1 MIEIRYKGGKKQI
14 LKHMKERGVK
24 MKKAQKP
31 RKNKKTGAVVV
42 ILLGLLC
49 AVSTVRSCGT
59 KRAAIQEKV
68 DDVVYV
74 GQGSYDPANDG
85 KIVIVCGELKV
96 LEPAYDDEL
105 GLTIHAPRAMRS
117 AKKLKLKE
125 WNGSMTESNM
135 EWNSDIGGMGIFQGK
150 ADVGAYH
157 LSEEFIEQLMLGRE
171 YEFDE
176 ETLEKAGLTIL
187 TDRKHRGEKFIG
199 TQRMGREV
207 FEEGDRRYQYS
218 VPHQSD
224 GDMVTVIGIQE
235 QGTLTYVKGATPN
248 MLSGELD
255 KKTALKKSGMSSGGV
270 SIFRVVLTIL
280 LLSTGIRMLLKK
292 RDQKEDG
299 SGL

>member
-1 MIEIRYKGGKKQI
+1 
-14 LKHMKERGVK
+14 
-24 MKKAQKP
+24 MKKTQKP
-31 RKNKKTGAVVV
+31 GKNKKTSAIIV

-49 AVSTVRSCGT
+49 AVFAVKSCGT
-59 KRAAIQEKV
+59 KRAAMQEKV

-85 KIVIVCGELKV
+85 KTVIVCGELKV

-117 AKKLKLKE
+117 ATKLKLKE
-125 WNGSMTESNM
+125 WNGAMTEDNM
-135 EWNSDIGGMGIFQGK
+135 EWNSDMGGMGIFQGK

-157 LSEEFIEQLMLGRE
+157 LSEEFIEQLTLGRE

-176 ETLEKAGLTIL
+176 ETLSEAGLAIL
-187 TDRKHRGEKFIG
+187 TDRKYRGEKFIG

-207 FEEGDRRYQYS
+207 FEEGDRRYQYA
-218 VPHQSD
+218 VPYQSD

-255 KKTALKKSGMSSGGV
+255 KKTALKQSGMSSGGV
-270 SIFRVVLTIL
+270 SIFWVVLTVL
-280 LLSTGIRMLLKK
+280 LLAAGMRMLLKK
-292 RDQKEDG
+292 RDPKEDG
-299 SGL
+299 SDL

>member
-1 MIEIRYKGGKKQI
+1 MIW
-14 LKHMKERGVK
+14 KERGVK
-24 MKKAQKP
+24 MKKTQKP
-31 RKNKKTGAVVV
+31 RKNKKTGAVIV

-59 KRAAIQEKV
+59 KRAAIQGKV

-85 KIVIVCGELKV
+85 KTVIVCGELKV

-105 GLTIHAPRAMRS
+105 GLTIQAPYAMRREQ
-117 AKKLKLKE
+117 KLKKKE
-125 WNGSMTESNM
+125 WNGSMTESNR
-135 EWNSDIGGMGIFQGK
+135 EWNSDLGVGGMEFFQGA

-157 LSEEFIEQLMLGRE
+157 LSEEFIEQLMLGRQ

-176 ETLEKAGLTIL
+176 EMISEAGLAIL
-187 TDRKHRGEKFIG
+187 TDRKYSGDKFIG
-199 TQRMGREV
+199 TQRMGRGV
-207 FEEGDRRYQYS
+207 FEEGDRRYYYS
-218 VPHQSD
+218 VPFQSD

-255 KKTALKKSGMSSGGV
+255 KKTALQKSGMSSGGV
-270 SIFRVVLTIL
+270 SIFRVVLTVL

>member
-1 MIEIRYKGGKKQI
+1 
-14 LKHMKERGVK
+14 
-24 MKKAQKP
+24 MKKTQKP
-31 RKNKKTGAVVV
+31 RKNRKTGAVIV

-59 KRAAIQEKV
+59 KRAAIQGKV

-96 LEPAYDDEL
+96 LKPAYDDEL
-105 GLTIHAPRAMRS
+105 GLTIYAPRAMRS
-117 AKKLKLKE
+117 AKKMKLKK
-125 WNGSMTESNM
+125 WNLPATEENM
-135 EWNSDIGGMGIFQGK
+135 EWNSDLGGLGTFLGE
-150 ADVGAYH
+150 ADVGTYH
-157 LSEEFIEQLMLGRE
+157 LSDEFLDNLMLGRE
-171 YEFDE
+171 YEFGE

-235 QGTLTYVKGATPN
+235 QGALTYVKGATPN

-270 SIFRVVLTIL
+270 SIFRVILTVL

>member
-1 MIEIRYKGGKKQI
+1 
-14 LKHMKERGVK
+14 
-24 MKKAQKP
+24 MKKTQKP
-31 RKNKKTGAVVV
+31 RKNKKSGAVIV

-49 AVSTVRSCGT
+49 AVSTVKSCGT
-59 KRAAIQEKV
+59 KRAAIQGKV
-68 DDVVYV
+68 DNVVYV

-105 GLTIHAPRAMRS
+105 GLTLYAPRAMRS
-117 AKKLKLKE
+117 AKKMKLKK
-125 WNGSMTESNM
+125 WNLPATKENM
-135 EWNSDIGGMGIFQGK
+135 EWNSDLGVGALEIFLGE
-150 ADVGAYH
+150 ADVGNYH
-157 LSEEFIEQLMLGRE
+157 LSDEFLDNLMLGRE

-176 ETLEKAGLTIL
+176 ETLEEAGLTIL
-187 TDRKHRGEKFIG
+187 TDRKYRGEKFIG
-199 TQRMGREV
+199 TQRMGRGV

-218 VPHQSD
+218 VPDQSD
-224 GDMVTVIGIQE
+224 GDMVTVIGIQD

-280 LLSTGIRMLLKK
+280 LLSTGIRMFLKK
-292 RDQKEDG
+292 RAQKENG

>member
-1 MIEIRYKGGKKQI
+1 M
-14 LKHMKERGVK
+14 LWKERGVK
-24 MKKAQKP
+24 MKKTQKP
-31 RKNKKTGAVVV
+31 RKNKKTGAVIV

-49 AVSTVRSCGT
+49 AVSTVKSCGT
-59 KRAAIQEKV
+59 KRAAIQGKV

-117 AKKLKLKE
+117 AKKMKLKK
-125 WNGSMTESNM
+125 WNLPATEENM
-135 EWNSDIGGMGIFQGK
+135 EWNSDLGVGALEIFLGE
-150 ADVGAYH
+150 ADVGNYH
-157 LSEEFIEQLMLGRE
+157 LSDEFLDNLMLGRE

-176 ETLEKAGLTIL
+176 ETLEEAGLTIL
-187 TDRKHRGEKFIG
+187 TDRKYRGEKFIG
-199 TQRMGREV
+199 TQRMGRGV

-218 VPHQSD
+218 VPDQSD
-224 GDMVTVIGIQE
+224 GDMVTVIGIQD

-292 RDQKEDG
+292 RAQKENG

>member
-1 MIEIRYKGGKKQI
+1 MIW
-14 LKHMKERGVK
+14 KERGVK
-24 MKKAQKP
+24 MKKNQKP
-31 RKNKKTGAVVV
+31 RKNRKTGAVIV
-42 ILLGLLC
+42 ILLGLLR

-59 KRAAIQEKV
+59 KRVAIQGKV

-105 GLTIHAPRAMRS
+105 GLTIYAPRAMRS
-117 AKKLKLKE
+117 AKKMKLKK
-125 WNGSMTESNM
+125 WNLPATEENM
-135 EWNSDIGGMGIFQGK
+135 EWNSDLGVGGMEIFQGA
-150 ADVGAYH
+150 ADVGDYH

-176 ETLEKAGLTIL
+176 ETLSEAGLTIL
-187 TDRKHRGEKFIG
+187 TDRKYRGEKFIG
-199 TQRMGREV
+199 TQRMGRGV

-218 VPHQSD
+218 VPYQND

-255 KKTALKKSGMSSGGV
+255 KKTALQKSGMSSGGV
-270 SIFRVVLTIL
+270 SIFRVVLTVL

>member
-1 MIEIRYKGGKKQI
+1 
-14 LKHMKERGVK
+14 
-24 MKKAQKP
+24 MKKTQKP
-31 RKNKKTGAVVV
+31 RKNKKSGAVIV

-49 AVSTVRSCGT
+49 AVSTVKSCGT
-59 KRAAIQEKV
+59 KRAAIQGKV
-68 DDVVYV
+68 DNVVYV
-74 GQGSYDPANDG
+74 GQGSYNPANDG

-105 GLTIHAPRAMRS
+105 GLTLYAPRAMRS
-117 AKKLKLKE
+117 AKKMKLKK
-125 WNGSMTESNM
+125 WNLPATKENM
-135 EWNSDIGGMGIFQGK
+135 EWNSDLGVGALEIFLGE
-150 ADVGAYH
+150 ADVGNYH
-157 LSEEFIEQLMLGRE
+157 LSDEFLDNLMLGRE

-176 ETLEKAGLTIL
+176 ETLEEAGLTIL
-187 TDRKHRGEKFIG
+187 TDRKYRGEKFIG
-199 TQRMGREV
+199 TQRMGRGV

-218 VPHQSD
+218 VPDQSD
-224 GDMVTVIGIQE
+224 GDMVTVIGIQD

-292 RDQKEDG
+292 RAQKENG

>member
-1 MIEIRYKGGKKQI
+1 
-14 LKHMKERGVK
+14 
-24 MKKAQKP
+24 MKKTQKP
-31 RKNKKTGAVVV
+31 GKNKKTSAIIV

-49 AVSTVRSCGT
+49 AVFAVKSCGT
-59 KRAAIQEKV
+59 KRAAMQEKV

-85 KIVIVCGELKV
+85 KTVIVCGELKV

-117 AKKLKLKE
+117 ATKLKLKE
-125 WNGSMTESNM
+125 WNGSMTEDNM
-135 EWNSDIGGMGIFQGK
+135 EWNSDMGGMGIFQGK

-176 ETLEKAGLTIL
+176 ETLSEAGLAIL
-187 TDRKHRGEKFIG
+187 TDRKHRSDKFIG
-199 TQRMGREV
+199 TQRMGRGV
-207 FEEGDRRYQYS
+207 FEEGDRRYQYA
-218 VPHQSD
+218 VPFQSD

-255 KKTALKKSGMSSGGV
+255 KKTALKQSGMSSGGV
-270 SIFRVVLTIL
+270 SIFWVVLTVL
-280 LLSTGIRMLLKK
+280 LLAAGMRMLLKK
-292 RDQKEDG
+292 RDPKEDG
-299 SGL
+299 SDL

>member
-1 MIEIRYKGGKKQI
+1 MIW
-14 LKHMKERGVK
+14 KERGVK
-24 MKKAQKP
+24 MKKTQKP
-31 RKNKKTGAVVV
+31 RKNRKTGAVIV

-59 KRAAIQEKV
+59 KRAAIQGKV

-96 LEPAYDDEL
+96 LKPAYDDEL
-105 GLTIHAPRAMRS
+105 GLTIYAPRAMRS
-117 AKKLKLKE
+117 AKKMKLKK
-125 WNGSMTESNM
+125 WNLPATEENM
-135 EWNSDIGGMGIFQGK
+135 EWNSDLGGLGTFLGE
-150 ADVGAYH
+150 ADVGTYH
-157 LSEEFIEQLMLGRE
+157 LSDEFLDNLMLGRE

-187 TDRKHRGEKFIG
+187 TDRKYRGEKFIG

-235 QGTLTYVKGATPN
+235 QGTLTYEKGATPN

-280 LLSTGIRMLLKK
+280 LMSTGIRMLLKK

>member
-1 MIEIRYKGGKKQI
+1 MI
-14 LKHMKERGVK
+14 LKERGVK
-24 MKKAQKP
+24 MKKTQKP
-31 RKNKKTGAVVV
+31 RKNRKTGAVIV

-59 KRAAIQEKV
+59 KRVAIQGKV

-105 GLTIHAPRAMRS
+105 GLTIYAPRAMRS

-135 EWNSDIGGMGIFQGK
+135 EWNPDLGVGGMETFQGA

-157 LSEEFIEQLMLGRE
+157 LSEEFIEQLMTGRE

-176 ETLEKAGLTIL
+176 ETLSEAGLAIL
-187 TDRKHRGEKFIG
+187 TDRKYSGEKFIG
-199 TQRMGREV
+199 TQRMGRGV
-207 FEEGDRRYQYS
+207 FEEGDRRYYYS
-218 VPHQSD
+218 VPFQSD

>member
-1 MIEIRYKGGKKQI
+1 
-14 LKHMKERGVK
+14 
-24 MKKAQKP
+24 MKKTQKP
-31 RKNKKTGAVVV
+31 RKNRKTGAVIV

-59 KRAAIQEKV
+59 KRAAIQGKV

-96 LEPAYDDEL
+96 LKPAYDDEL
-105 GLTIHAPRAMRS
+105 GLTIYAPRAMRS
-117 AKKLKLKE
+117 AKKMKLKK
-125 WNGSMTESNM
+125 WNLPATEENM
-135 EWNSDIGGMGIFQGK
+135 EWNSDLGGLGTFLGE
-150 ADVGAYH
+150 ADVGTYH
-157 LSEEFIEQLMLGRE
+157 LSDEFLDNLMLGRE

-235 QGTLTYVKGATPN
+235 QGALTYVKGATPN

-270 SIFRVVLTIL
+270 SIFRVILTVL

>member
-1 MIEIRYKGGKKQI
+1 MIW
-14 LKHMKERGVK
+14 KERGVK
-24 MKKAQKP
+24 TKKTQKP
-31 RKNKKTGAVVV
+31 RKNKKTGAVIV

-59 KRAAIQEKV
+59 KRAAIQGKV

-105 GLTIHAPRAMRS
+105 GLTIYAPRAMRS

-135 EWNSDIGGMGIFQGK
+135 EWNPNLGVGGMETFQGA

-157 LSEEFIEQLMLGRE
+157 LSEEFIEQLMTGRE

-176 ETLEKAGLTIL
+176 ETLSEAGLAIL
-187 TDRKHRGEKFIG
+187 TDRKYSGEKFIG
-199 TQRMGREV
+199 TQRMGRGV
-207 FEEGDRRYQYS
+207 FEEGDRRYYYS
-218 VPHQSD
+218 VPFQSD

-280 LLSTGIRMLLKK
+280 LLSTGIRMLLKN

>member
-1 MIEIRYKGGKKQI
+1 MIW
-14 LKHMKERGVK
+14 KERGVK
-24 MKKAQKP
+24 MKKTQKP
-31 RKNKKTGAVVV
+31 RKNKKTGAVIV

-59 KRAAIQEKV
+59 KRAAIQGKV

-105 GLTIHAPRAMRS
+105 GLTIYAPRAMRS
-117 AKKLKLKE
+117 AKKMKLKK
-125 WNGSMTESNM
+125 WNLPATEENM
-135 EWNSDIGGMGIFQGK
+135 EWSSDLGVGGMETFQGA

-176 ETLEKAGLTIL
+176 ETLSEAGLTIL
-187 TDRKHRGEKFIG
+187 TDRKYRGEKFIG
-199 TQRMGREV
+199 TQRMGRGV
-207 FEEGDRRYQYS
+207 FEEGDRRYYYS
-218 VPHQSD
+218 VPFQSD

-235 QGTLTYVKGATPN
+235 QGTLTYEKGATPN

-270 SIFRVVLTIL
+270 SIFRVVLTVL

>member
-1 MIEIRYKGGKKQI
+1 MIW
-14 LKHMKERGVK
+14 KERGVK
-24 MKKAQKP
+24 MKKTQKP
-31 RKNKKTGAVVV
+31 RKNRKTGAVIV

-59 KRAAIQEKV
+59 KRAAIQGKV

-96 LEPAYDDEL
+96 LKPAYDDEL
-105 GLTIHAPRAMRS
+105 GLTIYASRAMRS
-117 AKKLKLKE
+117 AKKMKLKK
-125 WNGSMTESNM
+125 WNLPATEENM
-135 EWNSDIGGMGIFQGK
+135 EWNSDLGGLGTFLGE
-150 ADVGAYH
+150 ADVGTYH
-157 LSEEFIEQLMLGRE
+157 LSDEFLDNLMLGRE

-187 TDRKHRGEKFIG
+187 TDRKYRGEKFIG

>member
-1 MIEIRYKGGKKQI
+1 MYDLERKG
-14 LKHMKERGVK
+14 EK
-24 MKKAQKP
+24 MKKTQKP
-31 RKNKKTGAVVV
+31 RKNKKTGAVIVM
-42 ILLGLLC
+42 LLGLLC
-49 AVSTVRSCGT
+49 AVSTVKSCGT
-59 KRAAIQEKV
+59 KRAAMQGKV

-96 LEPAYDDEL
+96 LKPAYDDEL
-105 GLTIHAPRAMRS
+105 GLTIYAPRVMRS
-117 AKKLKLKE
+117 AKKMKLKK
-125 WNGSMTESNM
+125 WNLPATEENM
-135 EWNSDIGGMGIFQGK
+135 EWNSDLDVGALEIFLGE
-150 ADVGAYH
+150 ADVGTYH
-157 LSEEFIEQLMLGRE
+157 LSDEFLDNLMVGKE

-176 ETLEKAGLTIL
+176 ETLEEVGLTIL
-187 TDRKHRGEKFIG
+187 TDRKYRGEKFIG
-199 TQRMGREV
+199 IQRMGRGV

-218 VPHQSD
+218 VPDQSD
-224 GDMVTVIGIQE
+224 GDMVTVIGIQD

-280 LLSTGIRMLLKK
+280 LLSTGIRILLKK

>member
-1 MIEIRYKGGKKQI
+1 M
-14 LKHMKERGVK
+14 LWKERGVK
-24 MKKAQKP
+24 MKKTQKP
-31 RKNKKTGAVVV
+31 RKNKKTGAVIV

-49 AVSTVRSCGT
+49 AVSTVKSCGT
-59 KRAAIQEKV
+59 KRAAMQGKV

-105 GLTIHAPRAMRS
+105 GLTLYAPRAMRS
-117 AKKLKLKE
+117 AKKMKLKK
-125 WNGSMTESNM
+125 WNLPATKENM
-135 EWNSDIGGMGIFQGK
+135 EWNSDLGVGALEIFLGE
-150 ADVGAYH
+150 ADVGNYH
-157 LSEEFIEQLMLGRE
+157 LSDEFLDNLMLGRE

-176 ETLEKAGLTIL
+176 ETLEEAGLTIL
-187 TDRKHRGEKFIG
+187 TDRKYRGEKFIG
-199 TQRMGREV
+199 TQRMGRGV

-218 VPHQSD
+218 VPDQSD
-224 GDMVTVIGIQE
+224 GDMVTVIGIQD

-292 RDQKEDG
+292 RAQKENG

>member
-1 MIEIRYKGGKKQI
+1 MIW
-14 LKHMKERGVK
+14 KERGVK
-24 MKKAQKP
+24 MKKTQKP
-31 RKNKKTGAVVV
+31 RKNKKTGAVIV

-59 KRAAIQEKV
+59 KRAAIQGKV

-105 GLTIHAPRAMRS
+105 GLTIYAPRAMRS

-135 EWNSDIGGMGIFQGK
+135 EWNPDLGVGGMETFQGA

-157 LSEEFIEQLMLGRE
+157 LSEEFIEQLMTGRE

-176 ETLEKAGLTIL
+176 ETLSEAGLAIL
-187 TDRKHRGEKFIG
+187 TDRKYSGEKFIG
-199 TQRMGREV
+199 TQRMGRGV
-207 FEEGDRRYQYS
+207 FKEGDRRYYYS
-218 VPHQSD
+218 VPFQSD

-280 LLSTGIRMLLKK
+280 LLSTGIRMLLKN

>member
-1 MIEIRYKGGKKQI
+1 
-14 LKHMKERGVK
+14 
-24 MKKAQKP
+24 MKKTQKP
-31 RKNKKTGAVVV
+31 RKNKKTGAVIV

-49 AVSTVRSCGT
+49 AVSTVKSCGT
-59 KRAAIQEKV
+59 KRAAMQGKV

-96 LEPAYDDEL
+96 LKPAYDDEL
-105 GLTIHAPRAMRS
+105 GLTIYAPRVMRS
-117 AKKLKLKE
+117 AKKMKLKK
-125 WNGSMTESNM
+125 WNLPATEENM
-135 EWNSDIGGMGIFQGK
+135 EWNSDLGVGALEIFLGE
-150 ADVGAYH
+150 ADVGTYH
-157 LSEEFIEQLMLGRE
+157 LSDEFLDNLMVGKE
-171 YEFDE
+171 YEFDD
-176 ETLEKAGLTIL
+176 ETLEEAGLTIL
-187 TDRKHRGEKFIG
+187 TDRKYRGEKFIG
-199 TQRMGREV
+199 IQRMGRGV

-218 VPHQSD
+218 VPDQSD
-224 GDMVTVIGIQE
+224 GDMVTVIGIQD

-292 RDQKEDG
+292 RAQKEDG

>member
-1 MIEIRYKGGKKQI
+1 
-14 LKHMKERGVK
+14 
-24 MKKAQKP
+24 MKKTQKL
-31 RKNKKTGAVVV
+31 RKNKKSGAVIV

-49 AVSTVRSCGT
+49 AVSTVKSCGT
-59 KRAAIQEKV
+59 KRAAIQGKV

-85 KIVIVCGELKV
+85 KIVIVCGEMKV

-105 GLTIHAPRAMRS
+105 GLTLYAPRAMRS
-117 AKKLKLKE
+117 AKKMKLKK
-125 WNGSMTESNM
+125 WNLPATEENM
-135 EWNSDIGGMGIFQGK
+135 EWNSDLGMGALEIFLGE
-150 ADVGAYH
+150 ADVGNYH
-157 LSEEFIEQLMLGRE
+157 LSDEFLDNLMLGRE

-176 ETLEKAGLTIL
+176 ETLEEAGLTIL
-187 TDRKHRGEKFIG
+187 TDRKYRGEKFIG
-199 TQRMGREV
+199 TQRMGRGV

-218 VPHQSD
+218 VPDQSD
-224 GDMVTVIGIQE
+224 GDMVTVIGIQD
-235 QGTLTYVKGATPN
+235 QGTLTYVKEATPN

-292 RDQKEDG
+292 RAQKENG

>member
-1 MIEIRYKGGKKQI
+1 MIW
-14 LKHMKERGVK
+14 KERGVK
-24 MKKAQKP
+24 MKKTQKP
-31 RKNKKTGAVVV
+31 RKNRKTGAVIV

-59 KRAAIQEKV
+59 KRVAIQGKV

-105 GLTIHAPRAMRS
+105 GLTIYAPRAMRS
-117 AKKLKLKE
+117 AKKMKLKK
-125 WNGSMTESNM
+125 WNLPATEENM
-135 EWNSDIGGMGIFQGK
+135 EWNSDLGVGGMETFQGA

-157 LSEEFIEQLMLGRE
+157 LSEEFIEQLMTGRE

-176 ETLEKAGLTIL
+176 ETLSEAGLAIL
-187 TDRKHRGEKFIG
+187 TDRKYSGEKFIG
-199 TQRMGREV
+199 TQRMGRGV
-207 FEEGDRRYQYS
+207 FEEGDRRYYYS
-218 VPHQSD
+218 VPFQSD

-280 LLSTGIRMLLKK
+280 LLSTGIRMLLKN

>member
-1 MIEIRYKGGKKQI
+1 
-14 LKHMKERGVK
+14 
-24 MKKAQKP
+24 MKKTQKT

-49 AVSTVRSCGT
+49 AVSTVKSYGT
-59 KRAAIQEKV
+59 KRAAIQGKV

-105 GLTIHAPRAMRS
+105 GLTIHAPRAMRN
-117 AKKLKLKE
+117 AQKLKKKE
-125 WNGSMTESNM
+125 WNGSMTESNR
-135 EWNSDIGGMGIFQGK
+135 EWNSDLGVGGMEIFQGA

-157 LSEEFIEQLMLGRE
+157 LSEEFIEQLMLARQ

-176 ETLEKAGLTIL
+176 ETLSEAGLAIL
-187 TDRKHRGEKFIG
+187 TDRKHRGDKFIG

-207 FEEGDRRYQYS
+207 FEEGDRRYQYA
-218 VPHQSD
+218 VPYQSD

-255 KKTALKKSGMSSGGV
+255 KKTALQKSGMSSGGV

>member
-1 MIEIRYKGGKKQI
+1 
-14 LKHMKERGVK
+14 
-24 MKKAQKP
+24 MKKTQKP
-31 RKNKKTGAVVV
+31 RKNKKTGAVIV

-49 AVSTVRSCGT
+49 AVSTVKSCGT
-59 KRAAIQEKV
+59 KRAAMQGKV

-96 LEPAYDDEL
+96 LKPAYDDEL
-105 GLTIHAPRAMRS
+105 GLTIYAPRVMRS
-117 AKKLKLKE
+117 AKKMKLKK
-125 WNGSMTESNM
+125 WNLPATEENM
-135 EWNSDIGGMGIFQGK
+135 EWNSDLGVGALEVFLGE
-150 ADVGAYH
+150 ADVGTYH
-157 LSEEFIEQLMLGRE
+157 LSDEFLDNLMVGKE
-171 YEFDE
+171 YEFDD
-176 ETLEKAGLTIL
+176 ETLEEVGLTIL
-187 TDRKHRGEKFIG
+187 TDRKYRGEKFIG
-199 TQRMGREV
+199 TQRMGRGV
-207 FEEGDRRYQYS
+207 FEEGARRYQYS
-218 VPHQSD
+218 VPDQSD

-292 RDQKEDG
+292 RAQKEDG

>member
-1 MIEIRYKGGKKQI
+1 
-14 LKHMKERGVK
+14 
-24 MKKAQKP
+24 MKKTQKP
-31 RKNKKTGAVVV
+31 GKNKKTSAIIV

-49 AVSTVRSCGT
+49 AVFAVKSCGT
-59 KRAAIQEKV
+59 KRAAMQEKV

-117 AKKLKLKE
+117 ATKLKLKE

-135 EWNSDIGGMGIFQGK
+135 EWDSDLGVGGMEIFRGK

-176 ETLEKAGLTIL
+176 ETLSEAGLAIL
-187 TDRKHRGEKFIG
+187 TDRKYRGEKFIG

-207 FEEGDRRYQYS
+207 FEEGDRRYQYA
-218 VPHQSD
+218 VPYQSD

-255 KKTALKKSGMSSGGV
+255 KKTALKQSGMSSGGV
-270 SIFRVVLTIL
+270 SIFWVVLTVL
-280 LLSTGIRMLLKK
+280 LLAAGMRMLLKK
-292 RDQKEDG
+292 RDPKEDG
-299 SGL
+299 SDL

>member
-1 MIEIRYKGGKKQI
+1 MIW
-14 LKHMKERGVK
+14 KERGVK
-24 MKKAQKP
+24 MKKTQKP
-31 RKNKKTGAVVV
+31 RKNKKTGAVIV

-59 KRAAIQEKV
+59 KRAAIQGKV

-105 GLTIHAPRAMRS
+105 GLTIYAPRAMRS
-117 AKKLKLKE
+117 AKKMKLKKR
-125 WNGSMTESNM
+125 NLPATEENM
-135 EWNSDIGGMGIFQGK
+135 EWNSDLGVGGMEIFQGA

-157 LSEEFIEQLMLGRE
+157 LSEEFIEQLMTGRE

-176 ETLEKAGLTIL
+176 ETLSEAGLAIL
-187 TDRKHRGEKFIG
+187 TDRKYSGEKFIG
-199 TQRMGREV
+199 TQRMGRGV
-207 FEEGDRRYQYS
+207 FEEGDRRYYYS
-218 VPHQSD
+218 VPFQSD

>member
-1 MIEIRYKGGKKQI
+1 
-14 LKHMKERGVK
+14 
-24 MKKAQKP
+24 MKKTQKP
-31 RKNKKTGAVVV
+31 RKNKKSGAVIV

-49 AVSTVRSCGT
+49 AVSTVKSCGT
-59 KRAAIQEKV
+59 KRAAIQGKV

-105 GLTIHAPRAMRS
+105 GLTLYAPRAMRS
-117 AKKLKLKE
+117 AKKMKLKK
-125 WNGSMTESNM
+125 WNLPATKENM
-135 EWNSDIGGMGIFQGK
+135 EWNSDLGVGALEIFLGE
-150 ADVGAYH
+150 ADVGNYH
-157 LSEEFIEQLMLGRE
+157 LSDEFLDNLMLGRE

-176 ETLEKAGLTIL
+176 ETLEEAGLTIL
-187 TDRKHRGEKFIG
+187 TDRKYSGEKFIG
-199 TQRMGREV
+199 TQRMGRGV
-207 FEEGDRRYQYS
+207 FEEGDRRYYYS
-218 VPHQSD
+218 VPDQSD
-224 GDMVTVIGIQE
+224 GDMVTVIGIQD

-292 RDQKEDG
+292 RAQKENR

>member
-1 MIEIRYKGGKKQI
+1 
-14 LKHMKERGVK
+14 
-24 MKKAQKP
+24 MKKTQKP
-31 RKNKKTGAVVV
+31 GKNKKTGAVIV

-49 AVSTVRSCGT
+49 AVSTVKSCGT
-59 KRAAIQEKV
+59 KRAAIQGKV

-85 KIVIVCGELKV
+85 KIVIVCGKLKV

-105 GLTIHAPRAMRS
+105 GLTIYAPRAMRS
-117 AKKLKLKE
+117 AKKMKLKE
-125 WNGSMTESNM
+125 WNGPVTEENM
-135 EWNSDIGGMGIFQGK
+135 KWDSDLDGLGIFLGK
-150 ADVGAYH
+150 ADVGIYH
-157 LSEEFIEQLMLGRE
+157 LSDEFLDNLMLGRE

-176 ETLEKAGLTIL
+176 ETLEEAGLTIL
-187 TDRKHRGEKFIG
+187 TDRKYRGEKFIG
-199 TQRMGREV
+199 TQRMGRGV

-224 GDMVTVIGIQE
+224 GDMVTVIGLQE
-235 QGTLTYVKGATPN
+235 QGALTYVKGATSN

-270 SIFRVVLTIL
+270 SIFRVVLTVL

>member
-1 MIEIRYKGGKKQI
+1 
-14 LKHMKERGVK
+14 
-24 MKKAQKP
+24 MKKTQKP
-31 RKNKKTGAVVV
+31 RKNKKSGAVIV

-49 AVSTVRSCGT
+49 AVSTVKSCGT
-59 KRAAIQEKV
+59 KRAAIQGKV
-68 DDVVYV
+68 DNVVYV

-105 GLTIHAPRAMRS
+105 GLTLYAPRAMRS
-117 AKKLKLKE
+117 AKKMKLKK
-125 WNGSMTESNM
+125 WNLPATKENM
-135 EWNSDIGGMGIFQGK
+135 EWNSDLGVGGMEIFQGA

-157 LSEEFIEQLMLGRE
+157 LSEEFIEQLMLGEE

-176 ETLEKAGLTIL
+176 ETLEEAGLTIL
-187 TDRKHRGEKFIG
+187 TDRKYRGEKFIG
-199 TQRMGREV
+199 TQRMGRGV

-218 VPHQSD
+218 VPDQSD
-224 GDMVTVIGIQE
+224 GDMVTVIGIQD

-292 RDQKEDG
+292 RAQKENG

>member
-1 MIEIRYKGGKKQI
+1 MIW
-14 LKHMKERGVK
+14 KERGVK
-24 MKKAQKP
+24 MKKTQKP
-31 RKNKKTGAVVV
+31 RKNKKTGAVIV

-59 KRAAIQEKV
+59 KRAAIQGKE

-105 GLTIHAPRAMRS
+105 GLTIYAPRAMRS

-135 EWNSDIGGMGIFQGK
+135 EWNPDLGVGGMETFQGA

-157 LSEEFIEQLMLGRE
+157 LSEEFIEQLMTGRE

-176 ETLEKAGLTIL
+176 ETLSEAGLAIL
-187 TDRKHRGEKFIG
+187 TDRKYSGEKFIG
-199 TQRMGREV
+199 TQRMGRGV
-207 FEEGDRRYQYS
+207 FEEGDRRYYYS
-218 VPHQSD
+218 VPFQSD

-280 LLSTGIRMLLKK
+280 LLSTGIRMLLKN

>member
-1 MIEIRYKGGKKQI
+1 
-14 LKHMKERGVK
+14 
-24 MKKAQKP
+24 MKKTQKP
-31 RKNKKTGAVVV
+31 RKNKKTGAVIV

-49 AVSTVRSCGT
+49 AVSTVKSCGT
-59 KRAAIQEKV
+59 KRAAMQGKV

-96 LEPAYDDEL
+96 LKPAYDDEL
-105 GLTIHAPRAMRS
+105 GLTIYAPRVMRS
-117 AKKLKLKE
+117 AKKMKLKK
-125 WNGSMTESNM
+125 WNLPATEENM
-135 EWNSDIGGMGIFQGK
+135 EWNSDLGVGALEIFLGE
-150 ADVGAYH
+150 ADVGTYH
-157 LSEEFIEQLMLGRE
+157 LSDEFLDNLMVGKE
-171 YEFDE
+171 YEFDD
-176 ETLEKAGLTIL
+176 ETLEEVGLTIL
-187 TDRKHRGEKFIG
+187 TDRKYRGEKFIG
-199 TQRMGREV
+199 TQRMGRGV

-218 VPHQSD
+218 VPDQSD
-224 GDMVTVIGIQE
+224 GDMVTVIGIQD

-292 RDQKEDG
+292 RAQKEDG

>member
-1 MIEIRYKGGKKQI
+1 
-14 LKHMKERGVK
+14 
-24 MKKAQKP
+24 MKKTQKP
-31 RKNKKTGAVVV
+31 RKNKKSGAVIV

-49 AVSTVRSCGT
+49 AVSTVKSCGT
-59 KRAAIQEKV
+59 KRAAIQGKV
-68 DDVVYV
+68 DNVVYV

-105 GLTIHAPRAMRS
+105 GLTLYAPRAMRS
-117 AKKLKLKE
+117 AKKMKLKK
-125 WNGSMTESNM
+125 WNLPATKENM
-135 EWNSDIGGMGIFQGK
+135 EWNSDLGVGALEIFLGE
-150 ADVGAYH
+150 ADVGNYH
-157 LSEEFIEQLMLGRE
+157 LSDEFLDNLMLGRE

-176 ETLEKAGLTIL
+176 ETLEEAGLTIL
-187 TDRKHRGEKFIG
+187 TDRKYRGEKFIG
-199 TQRMGREV
+199 TQRMGRGV

-218 VPHQSD
+218 VPDQSD
-224 GDMVTVIGIQE
+224 GDMVTVIGIQD

-248 MLSGELD
+248 ILSGELD

-292 RDQKEDG
+292 RAQKENG

>member
-1 MIEIRYKGGKKQI
+1 M
-14 LKHMKERGVK
+14 LWKERGVK
-24 MKKAQKP
+24 MKKTQKP
-31 RKNKKTGAVVV
+31 RKNKKTGAVIV

-49 AVSTVRSCGT
+49 AVSTVKSCGT
-59 KRAAIQEKV
+59 KRAAMQGKV

-96 LEPAYDDEL
+96 LKPAYDDEL
-105 GLTIHAPRAMRS
+105 GLTIYAPRVMRS
-117 AKKLKLKE
+117 AKKMKLKK
-125 WNGSMTESNM
+125 WNLPATEENM
-135 EWNSDIGGMGIFQGK
+135 EWNSDLGVGALEIFLGE
-150 ADVGAYH
+150 ADVGTYH
-157 LSEEFIEQLMLGRE
+157 LSDEFLDNLMVGKE
-171 YEFDE
+171 YEFDD
-176 ETLEKAGLTIL
+176 ETLEEVGLTIL
-187 TDRKHRGEKFIG
+187 TDRKYRGEKFIG
-199 TQRMGREV
+199 TQRMGRGV

-218 VPHQSD
+218 VPDQSD
-224 GDMVTVIGIQE
+224 GDMVTVIGIQD

-280 LLSTGIRMLLKK
+280 LLSTGIRILLKK
-292 RDQKEDG
+292 SDQKEDG

>member
-1 MIEIRYKGGKKQI
+1 MIW
-14 LKHMKERGVK
+14 KERGVK
-24 MKKAQKP
+24 MKKTQKP
-31 RKNKKTGAVVV
+31 RKNKKIGAVIV

-59 KRAAIQEKV
+59 KRAAIQGKV

-105 GLTIHAPRAMRS
+105 GLTIYAPRAMRS
-117 AKKLKLKE
+117 AKKMKLKK
-125 WNGSMTESNM
+125 WNLPATEENM
-135 EWNSDIGGMGIFQGK
+135 EWNSDLGVGGMETFQGA

-176 ETLEKAGLTIL
+176 ETLSEAGLTIL
-187 TDRKHRGEKFIG
+187 TDRKYRGEKFIG
-199 TQRMGREV
+199 TQRMGRGV

-218 VPHQSD
+218 VPYQND

-255 KKTALKKSGMSSGGV
+255 KKTALQKSGMSSGGV
-270 SIFRVVLTIL
+270 SIFRVVLTVL

>member
-1 MIEIRYKGGKKQI
+1 MIW
-14 LKHMKERGVK
+14 KERGVK
-24 MKKAQKP
+24 MKKTQKP
-31 RKNKKTGAVVV
+31 RKNRKTGAVIV

-59 KRAAIQEKV
+59 KRAAIQGKV

-96 LEPAYDDEL
+96 LKPAYDDEL
-105 GLTIHAPRAMRS
+105 GLTIYAPRAMRN
-117 AKKLKLKE
+117 AKKMKLKK
-125 WNGSMTESNM
+125 WNLPATEENM
-135 EWNSDIGGMGIFQGK
+135 EWNSDLGGLGTFLGE
-150 ADVGAYH
+150 ADVGTYH
-157 LSEEFIEQLMLGRE
+157 LSDEFLDNLMLGRE

-187 TDRKHRGEKFIG
+187 TDRKYRGEKFIG

>member
-1 MIEIRYKGGKKQI
+1 MKKTQKPGKK
-14 LKHMKERGVK
+14 
-24 MKKAQKP
+24 
-31 RKNKKTGAVVV
+31 KKTGAVIV

-59 KRAAIQEKV
+59 KRADIQGKV

-105 GLTIHAPRAMRS
+105 GLTIYAPRAMRS

-135 EWNSDIGGMGIFQGK
+135 EWNSDMGGMGIFQGK

-176 ETLEKAGLTIL
+176 ETLSEAGLAIL
-187 TDRKHRGEKFIG
+187 TDRKYRGEKFIG
-199 TQRMGREV
+199 TQRMGRGV

-218 VPHQSD
+218 VPYQSD

-255 KKTALKKSGMSSGGV
+255 KKTALKKSGMSSGGI
-270 SIFRVVLTIL
+270 SIFRVVVTIL
-280 LLSTGIRMLLKK
+280 LLLTGIRMLMKK

>member
-1 MIEIRYKGGKKQI
+1 MIW
-14 LKHMKERGVK
+14 KERGGK
-24 MKKAQKP
+24 MKKTQKP
-31 RKNKKTGAVVV
+31 GKNKKTGAVIV

-49 AVSTVRSCGT
+49 AVSTVKSCGT

-176 ETLEKAGLTIL
+176 ETLSEAGLAIL
-187 TDRKHRGEKFIG
+187 TDRKYRGEKFIG
-199 TQRMGREV
+199 TQRMGREI

-218 VPHQSD
+218 VPYQSD

>member
-1 MIEIRYKGGKKQI
+1 
-14 LKHMKERGVK
+14 
-24 MKKAQKP
+24 MKKTQKP
-31 RKNKKTGAVVV
+31 RKNRKTGAVIV

-59 KRAAIQEKV
+59 KRAAIQGKV

-117 AKKLKLKE
+117 AKKLKKKE
-125 WNGSMTESNM
+125 WNGSMTESNR
-135 EWNSDIGGMGIFQGK
+135 EWNSDMGGMGIFQGK

-157 LSEEFIEQLMLGRE
+157 LSEEFIEQLMLARQ

-176 ETLEKAGLTIL
+176 ETLSEAGLAIL
-187 TDRKHRGEKFIG
+187 TDRKYSGEKFIG

-235 QGTLTYVKGATPN
+235 QGALTYVKGATPN

-270 SIFRVVLTIL
+270 SIFRVVLTVL

-292 RDQKEDG
+292 RDQKEDE

>member
-1 MIEIRYKGGKKQI
+1 MIW
-14 LKHMKERGVK
+14 KERGVK
-24 MKKAQKP
+24 MKKTQKP
-31 RKNKKTGAVVV
+31 RKNKKTGAVIV

-59 KRAAIQEKV
+59 KRAAIQGKV

-96 LEPAYDDEL
+96 LKPAYDDEL
-105 GLTIHAPRAMRS
+105 GLTIYAPRAMRS
-117 AKKLKLKE
+117 AKKMKLKK
-125 WNGSMTESNM
+125 WNLPATEENM
-135 EWNSDIGGMGIFQGK
+135 EWNSDLGVGALEVFLGE
-150 ADVGAYH
+150 ADVGTYH
-157 LSEEFIEQLMLGRE
+157 LSDEFLDNLMVGKE
-171 YEFDE
+171 YEFDD
-176 ETLEKAGLTIL
+176 ETLEEVGLTIL
-187 TDRKHRGEKFIG
+187 TDRKYRGEKFIG
-199 TQRMGREV
+199 TQRMGRGV
-207 FEEGDRRYQYS
+207 FEEGARRYQYS
-218 VPHQSD
+218 VPDQSD

-292 RDQKEDG
+292 RAQKEDG

>member
-1 MIEIRYKGGKKQI
+1 
-14 LKHMKERGVK
+14 
-24 MKKAQKP
+24 MKKTQKP
-31 RKNKKTGAVVV
+31 RKNKKTGAVIVM
-42 ILLGLLC
+42 LLGLLC
-49 AVSTVRSCGT
+49 AVSTVKSCGT
-59 KRAAIQEKV
+59 KRAAMQGKV

-96 LEPAYDDEL
+96 LKPAYDDEL
-105 GLTIHAPRAMRS
+105 GLTIYAPRVMRS
-117 AKKLKLKE
+117 AKKMKLKK
-125 WNGSMTESNM
+125 WNLPATEENM
-135 EWNSDIGGMGIFQGK
+135 EWNSDLDVGALEIFLGE
-150 ADVGAYH
+150 ADVGTYH
-157 LSEEFIEQLMLGRE
+157 LSDEFLDNLMVGKE

-176 ETLEKAGLTIL
+176 ETLEEVGLTIL
-187 TDRKHRGEKFIG
+187 TDRKYRGEKFIG
-199 TQRMGREV
+199 IQRMGRGV

-218 VPHQSD
+218 VPDQSD
-224 GDMVTVIGIQE
+224 GDMVTVIGIQD

-280 LLSTGIRMLLKK
+280 LLSTGIRILLKK

>member
-1 MIEIRYKGGKKQI
+1 
-14 LKHMKERGVK
+14 
-24 MKKAQKP
+24 MKKTQKP
-31 RKNKKTGAVVV
+31 GKNKKTSAIIV

-49 AVSTVRSCGT
+49 AVSAMKSCGT
-59 KRAAIQEKV
+59 KRAAMQEKV

-85 KIVIVCGELKV
+85 KTVIVCGELKV

-117 AKKLKLKE
+117 AQKLKKKE
-125 WNGSMTESNM
+125 WNGSMTESNR
-135 EWNSDIGGMGIFQGK
+135 EWNSDMGGMGIFQGK

-157 LSEEFIEQLMLGRE
+157 LSEEFIEQLMLGRQ

-176 ETLEKAGLTIL
+176 ETLSEAGLAIL
-187 TDRKHRGEKFIG
+187 TDRKYRGEKFIG

-207 FEEGDRRYQYS
+207 FEEGDRRYQYA
-218 VPHQSD
+218 VPFQSD

-255 KKTALKKSGMSSGGV
+255 KKTALKQSGMSSGGV
-270 SIFRVVLTIL
+270 SIFWVVLTVL
-280 LLSTGIRMLLKK
+280 LLSTGMRMLLKK
-292 RDQKEDG
+292 RDPKEDG
-299 SGL
+299 SDL

>member
-1 MIEIRYKGGKKQI
+1 MIW
-14 LKHMKERGVK
+14 KERGVK
-24 MKKAQKP
+24 MKKTQKP
-31 RKNKKTGAVVV
+31 RKNRKTGAVIV

-49 AVSTVRSCGT
+49 AVSTVKSCGT
-59 KRAAIQEKV
+59 KRAAIQGKV

-105 GLTIHAPRAMRS
+105 GLTIHAPRVMRS
-117 AKKLKLKE
+117 AKKMELKK
-125 WNGSMTESNM
+125 WNLPATEENM
-135 EWNSDIGGMGIFQGK
+135 EWKADLGVGGMEIFQGA

-176 ETLEKAGLTIL
+176 ETLSEAGLTIL
-187 TDRKHRGEKFIG
+187 TDRKYRGEKFIG
-199 TQRMGREV
+199 TQRMGRGV
-207 FEEGDRRYQYS
+207 FKEGDRRYQYS
-218 VPHQSD
+218 VPYQND

-255 KKTALKKSGMSSGGV
+255 KKTALQKSGMSSGGV
-270 SIFRVVLTIL
+270 SIFRVVLTVL
-280 LLSTGIRMLLKK
+280 LLSTGIWMLLKK